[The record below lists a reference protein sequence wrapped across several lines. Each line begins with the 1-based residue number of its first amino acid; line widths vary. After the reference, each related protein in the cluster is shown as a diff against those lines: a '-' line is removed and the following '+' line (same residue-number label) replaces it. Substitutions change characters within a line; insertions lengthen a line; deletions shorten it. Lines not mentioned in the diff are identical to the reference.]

1 MAWLARVPT
10 GLATGLH
17 DLGVDDKTIEAILRH
32 SNVAVTQACY
42 IKTLPRQTVR
52 AMESLEELICAQ
64 PVLISTGKT
73 GPTVQ

>member
-1 MAWLARVPT
+1 LSCHA
-10 GLATGLH
+10 ATNLH
-17 DLGVDDKTIEAILRH
+17 DLGVDDKTIQAILRH

-52 AMESLEELICAQ
+52 AMESLDELICAW